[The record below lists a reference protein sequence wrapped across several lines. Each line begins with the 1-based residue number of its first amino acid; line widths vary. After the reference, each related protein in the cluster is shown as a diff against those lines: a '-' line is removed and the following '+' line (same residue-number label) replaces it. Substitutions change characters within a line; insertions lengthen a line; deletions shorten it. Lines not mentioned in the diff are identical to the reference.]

1 MQASFPLVSDTSS
14 SPLSVVPS
22 GLLSGHFAADL
33 GLAFGSLPAGLQIAF
48 VIVFGLVIGSFL
60 NVVVHRV
67 PIMLERAWR
76 EDLRDLHEEH
86 REHGLH
92 GEHGQHDALEAAD
105 ANNDPVEEDTLPARY
120 NLWVP
125 RSACP
130 HCGHVLSAWEN
141 VPVLSYV
148 LLRGRCSACKA
159 PIGARY
165 PLIEL
170 ASAAFAVEALVSFG
184 PTPMALAA
192 FGLCAALLAMSAID
206 IDTHLL
212 PDSMTLPLLWAGLIV
227 NFDGM
232 FASSLQDAVLGAIFG
247 YLVLWAVHW
256 VFRLVRGIEG
266 MGYGDFKLLAA
277 LGAWL
282 GWAALP
288 QIVLIAAVTGALVG
302 LAATWRGRMRFEE
315 PLPFGPFLAAGGAV
329 TLFLGT
335 PLYLALG
342 G

>member
-1 MQASFPLVSDTSS
+1 MQAAHSLVPDTSS
-14 SPLSVVPS
+14 S
-22 GLLSGHFAADL
+22 LLSGPLSSLLPAHFAA
-33 GLAFGSLPAGLQIAF
+33 GSGQAFGSLPTALQFAF
-48 VIVFGLVIGSFL
+48 AIVFGLVIGSFL

-76 EDLRDLHEEH
+76 LEVSEATDE
-86 REHGLH
+86 
-92 GEHGQHDALEAAD
+92 ALEED
-105 ANNDPVEEDTLPARY
+105 GLPVRY

-130 HCGHVLSAWEN
+130 HCGHVLRAWEN
-141 VPVLSYV
+141 LPVLSYL

-159 PIGARY
+159 RVSLRY
-165 PLIEL
+165 PLLEL
-170 ASAAFAVEALVSFG
+170 ASAALAALALALFG
-184 PTPMALAA
+184 PTLAALAA

-206 IDTHLL
+206 MDTHLL
-212 PDSMTLPLLWAGLIV
+212 PDSMTLPLLWAGIIV
-227 NFDGM
+227 NFNGM
-232 FASSLQDAVLGAIFG
+232 FATLHDAVLGAIFG

-256 VFRLVRGIEG
+256 LFRLVRGIDG

-288 QIVLIAAVTGALVG
+288 QIVLVAAVAGAVVG

-315 PLPFGPFLAAGGAV
+315 PLPFGPFLAAGGAL

>member
-1 MQASFPLVSDTSS
+1 MPANYATVSETSFNALH
-14 SPLSVVPS
+14 
-22 GLLSGHFAADL
+22 GHFAAGL
-33 GLAFGSLPAGLQIAF
+33 GATFGTLPAGLQLTFA
-48 VIVFGLVIGSFL
+48 IVFGLVIGSFL
-60 NVVVHRV
+60 SVVVHRL

-76 EDLRDLHEEH
+76 EEVCDATGQTLEDD
-86 REHGLH
+86 GL
-92 GEHGQHDALEAAD
+92 
-105 ANNDPVEEDTLPARY
+105 PVRY
-120 NLWVP
+120 NLWLP

-130 HCGHVLSAWEN
+130 HCGHVLRSWEN
-141 VPVLSYV
+141 IPVVSYL

-159 PIGARY
+159 PVSARY
-165 PLIEL
+165 PLLEL
-170 ASAAFAVEALVSFG
+170 ASATCAAGALVIFG
-184 PTPMALAA
+184 PGAMALAA

-212 PDSMTLPLLWAGLIV
+212 PDSLTLPLLWAGLIV

-232 FASSLQDAVLGAIFG
+232 FASLYDAVAGAIAG
-247 YLVLWAVHW
+247 YLVLWVVHW
-256 VFRLVRGIEG
+256 LFKLVRGVEG

-288 QIVLIAAVTGALVG
+288 QIVLIAAVAGAVVG

-315 PLPFGPFLAAGGAV
+315 PLPFGPFLAAGGAL

-335 PLYLALG
+335 PLYLAFG
-342 G
+342 A

>member
-1 MQASFPLVSDTSS
+1 
-14 SPLSVVPS
+14 
-22 GLLSGHFAADL
+22 
-33 GLAFGSLPAGLQIAF
+33 
-48 VIVFGLVIGSFL
+48 
-60 NVVVHRV
+60 VVVHRV

-76 EDLRDLHEEH
+76 EEVSEAT
-86 REHGLH
+86 E
-92 GEHGQHDALEAAD
+92 QALED
-105 ANNDPVEEDTLPARY
+105 DGLPARY

-141 VPVLSYV
+141 LPVLSYL
-148 LLRGRCSACKA
+148 LLRGRCSACKTRVSL
-159 PIGARY
+159 RY
-165 PLIEL
+165 PLLEI
-170 ASAAFAVEALVSFG
+170 ASAAFAAGALALYG
-184 PTPMALAA
+184 PTGMALAA

-227 NFDGM
+227 NFNGM
-232 FASSLQDAVLGAIFG
+232 FANLHDAVLGAIFG
-247 YLVLWAVHW
+247 YLVLWVVHW
-256 VFRLVRGIEG
+256 LFRLVRGVEG

-288 QIVLIAAVTGALVG
+288 QIVLIAAVAGAVVG

>member
-1 MQASFPLVSDTSS
+1 MQATPSLVPENSS
-14 SPLSVVPS
+14 S
-22 GLLSGHFAADL
+22 LLSGPLSSLLPHPFAA
-33 GLAFGSLPAGLQIAF
+33 GFAQAFGSLPAAMQFGFA
-48 VIVFGLVIGSFL
+48 IVFGLVIGSFL
-60 NVVVHRV
+60 NVVVHRL

-76 EDLRDLHEEH
+76 EEVS
-86 REHGLH
+86 
-92 GEHGQHDALEAAD
+92 EATD
-105 ANNDPVEEDTLPARY
+105 QPLEEDGLPARY

-130 HCGHVLSAWEN
+130 HCGHVLHAWEN

-148 LLRGRCSACKA
+148 LLRGRCSACKTRVSL
-159 PIGARY
+159 RY
-165 PLIEL
+165 PLLET
-170 ASAAFAVEALVSFG
+170 ASAALAGGALALFG
-184 PTPMALAA
+184 PTLMALAA

-212 PDSMTLPLLWAGLIV
+212 PDSMTLPLLWAGIIV
-227 NFDGM
+227 NFNGM
-232 FASSLQDAVLGAIFG
+232 FASLQDAVLGAIFG
-247 YLVLWAVHW
+247 YLVLWVVHW
-256 VFRLVRGIEG
+256 TFRLVRGIDG

-288 QIVLIAAVTGALVG
+288 QIVLIAAVAGAVVG
-302 LAATWRGRMRFEE
+302 LLATWRGRMRFEE
-315 PLPFGPFLAAGGAV
+315 PLPFGPFLAAGGAL

>member
-1 MQASFPLVSDTSS
+1 M
-14 SPLSVVPS
+14 
-22 GLLSGHFAADL
+22 
-33 GLAFGSLPAGLQIAF
+33 
-48 VIVFGLVIGSFL
+48 FGLVIGSFL
-60 NVVVHRV
+60 NVVVHRL

-76 EDLRDLHEEH
+76 DEVREATDQPPEDD
-86 REHGLH
+86 G
-92 GEHGQHDALEAAD
+92 
-105 ANNDPVEEDTLPARY
+105 LPARY

-141 VPVLSYV
+141 LPVLSYA
-148 LLRGRCSACKA
+148 LLRGRCAACKA
-159 PIGARY
+159 HVSLRY
-165 PLIEL
+165 PLLEIATAAL
-170 ASAAFAVEALVSFG
+170 AAGSLATFG
-184 PTPMALAA
+184 PTLSALAA
-192 FGLCAALLAMSAID
+192 FGLCTMLLAMSAID

-227 NFDGM
+227 NFGGM
-232 FASSLQDAVLGAIFG
+232 FANLHDAVLGAIFG

-256 VFRLVRGIEG
+256 LFKLVRGVEG

-288 QIVLIAAVTGALVG
+288 QIVLIAAVTGAVIG

-315 PLPFGPFLAAGGAV
+315 PLPFGPFLAAGGAL
-329 TLFLGT
+329 TLFFGT
-335 PLYLALG
+335 PLYLAMG

>member
-1 MQASFPLVSDTSS
+1 MQAPLSLVPETSS
-14 SPLSVVPS
+14 SLLS
-22 GLLSGHFAADL
+22 GLLPGRFAAGL
-33 GLAFGSLPAGLQIAF
+33 GLAFGSLPTGVQITFA
-48 VIVFGLVIGSFL
+48 IVFGLVIGSFL
-60 NVVVHRV
+60 NVVVHRL

-76 EDLRDLHEEH
+76 AENSDENNEPPQND
-86 REHGLH
+86 GL
-92 GEHGQHDALEAAD
+92 
-105 ANNDPVEEDTLPARY
+105 PVRY

-141 VPVLSYV
+141 LPVLSYL
-148 LLRGRCSACKA
+148 LLRGRCSACNA
-159 PIGARY
+159 PVSLRY
-165 PLIEL
+165 PLLEI
-170 ASAAFAVEALVSFG
+170 ASAAFAAGALALFG
-184 PTPMALAA
+184 PTLTALAA

-212 PDSMTLPLLWAGLIV
+212 PDSMTLPLLWAGIIV
-227 NFDGM
+227 NFNGM
-232 FASSLQDAVLGAIFG
+232 FASLHDAVLGAIFG
-247 YLVLWAVHW
+247 YLVLWVVYW
-256 VFRLVRGIEG
+256 LFRLVRGVEG

-288 QIVLIAAVTGALVG
+288 QIVLIAAVAGAVVG

-315 PLPFGPFLAAGGAV
+315 PLPFGPFLAAGGAL

>member
-1 MQASFPLVSDTSS
+1 MQATPLLVLDTSS
-14 SPLSVVPS
+14 SLLS
-22 GLLSGHFAADL
+22 GLLPGHFASDL
-33 GLAFGSLPAGLQIAF
+33 SAAFGSLPVGVQIAF
-48 VIVFGLVIGSFL
+48 AIVIGLVIGSFL

-67 PIMLERAWR
+67 PIMLERTWR
-76 EDLRDLHEEH
+76 EEVSEAMDEPLEDD
-86 REHGLH
+86 GLP
-92 GEHGQHDALEAAD
+92 D
-105 ANNDPVEEDTLPARY
+105 RY

-130 HCGHVLSAWEN
+130 HCGHVLSTWEN
-141 VPVLSYV
+141 LPVLSYV
-148 LLRGRCSACKA
+148 LLRGRCSACKTHVSL
-159 PIGARY
+159 RY
-165 PLIEL
+165 PLLEI
-170 ASAAFAVEALVSFG
+170 ASAALAVGALMLFG
-184 PTPMALAA
+184 PTGTALAA
-192 FGLCAALLAMSAID
+192 FGLCATLLAMSAID

-212 PDSMTLPLLWAGLIV
+212 PDSMTLPLLWAGIIV
-227 NFDGM
+227 NFNSM
-232 FASSLQDAVLGAIFG
+232 FASLQDAVLGAIFG

-256 VFRLVRGIEG
+256 VFKLVRGVEG

-282 GWAALP
+282 SWAALP
-288 QIVLIAAVTGALVG
+288 QIVLIAAVAGAVVG

-329 TLFLGT
+329 TLFLGI

>member
-1 MQASFPLVSDTSS
+1 MQAPFLLVPETSS
-14 SPLSVVPS
+14 S
-22 GLLSGHFAADL
+22 LLSGLIPDHFASGL
-33 GLAFGSLPAGLQIAF
+33 GLAFGSLPAGLRITFA
-48 VIVFGLVIGSFL
+48 IVFGLVIGSFL
-60 NVVVHRV
+60 NVVVHRL

-76 EDLRDLHEEH
+76 AEIS
-86 REHGLH
+86 
-92 GEHGQHDALEAAD
+92 D
-105 ANNDPVEEDTLPARY
+105 ANDEPLKQDGLPARY

-141 VPVLSYV
+141 LPVLSYV

-159 PIGARY
+159 HVSLRY
-165 PLIEL
+165 PLLEI
-170 ASAAFAVEALVSFG
+170 ASAAFAAGALTLFG
-184 PTPMALAA
+184 PTMTALAA

-227 NFDGM
+227 NFNSM
-232 FASSLQDAVLGAIFG
+232 FASLHDAVLGAIFG
-247 YLVLWAVHW
+247 YMVLWVVHW
-256 VFRLVRGIEG
+256 LFRLVRGVEG

-288 QIVLIAAVTGALVG
+288 QIVLIAAVTGAVVG

-315 PLPFGPFLAAGGAV
+315 PLPFGPFLAAGGAL

>member
-1 MQASFPLVSDTSS
+1 MPATQALVSDTSFS
-14 SPLSVVPS
+14 ALH
-22 GLLSGHFAADL
+22 GHVAASL
-33 GLAFGSLPAGLQIAF
+33 GATFGSLPAGVQIAF
-48 VIVFGLVIGSFL
+48 AIVFGLVIGSFL
-60 NVVVHRV
+60 SVVAHRL

-76 EDLRDLHEEH
+76 EEVSEAT
-86 REHGLH
+86 GVP
-92 GEHGQHDALEAAD
+92 LED
-105 ANNDPVEEDTLPARY
+105 DGLPARY
-120 NLWVP
+120 NLWLP

-130 HCGHVLSAWEN
+130 HCGHVLRSWEN
-141 VPVLSYV
+141 IPVLSYL

-159 PIGARY
+159 SVSARY
-165 PLIEL
+165 PLLEI
-170 ASAAFAVEALVSFG
+170 ASAACAAGALAVFG
-184 PTPMALAA
+184 PNAMALAA

-212 PDSMTLPLLWAGLIV
+212 PDSLTLPLLWAGLIV
-227 NFDGM
+227 NFNDM
-232 FASSLQDAVLGAIFG
+232 FASLHDAVLGAIAG
-247 YLVLWAVHW
+247 YLVLWVVHW
-256 VFRLVRGIEG
+256 LFKLVRGVEG

-288 QIVLIAAVTGALVG
+288 QIVLIAAVAGAVVG

-315 PLPFGPFLAAGGAV
+315 PLPFGPFLAAGGAL